1 MCRSEALSVNSE
13 FQSGFCETL
22 KNTVFE
28 QLSLIHHQLLAA
40 TLLFLTAGQSQPSTS
55 ARYIR
60 QTDK

>member
-28 QLSLIHHQLLAA
+28 QLSLIHHQLLAVSDRRSKSTFHIS
-40 TLLFLTAGQSQPSTS
+40 TLHQAN
-55 ARYIR
+55 
-60 QTDK
+60 